1 MPFSSVSKEEYVAEY
16 LKRIGYRGGTTPC
29 LTTLQ
34 DLHRYHVGA
43 VPFENLALLEPF
55 FPDLDRDYL
64 FDKIVLNRRGG
75 VCYELNTAFYYL
87 LETMGFD
94 VCHMLALV
102 VPGNDLFMHLVTVV
116 HLPDGDYLA
125 DVAYD
130 RFVPPIK
137 LHSNPTFDHG
147 VRYSLV
153 YTGENVAEVVCCF
166 PGMEPERLY
175 TLFLVPCEEEDY
187 MDRFDRIAVREPS
200 FLRDTPFC
208 AIHTPQSTT
217 ILREQVLT
225 VERSGRLMYE
235 RKVAPGAETERCLKE
250 YFHL

>member
-1 MPFSSVSKEEYVAEY
+1 MSFPSVPKEEFVAEY

-34 DLHRYHVGA
+34 DLQCYHVGA

-64 FDKIVLNRRGG
+64 FDKIVAGRRGG
-75 VCYELNTAFYYL
+75 VCYELNTAFYHL
-87 LETMGFD
+87 LEAMGFD
-94 VCHMLALV
+94 VCHMQALV
-102 VPGNDLFMHLVTVV
+102 VPGNDLFMHLVSVV
-116 HLPDGDYLA
+116 HLPEGDFLT
-125 DVAYD
+125 DVAFD
-130 RFVPPIK
+130 RFVPPIRI
-137 LHSNPTFDHG
+137 HSNPTFAHG

-153 YTGENVAEVVCCF
+153 YTDEKVAEVVRCF

-175 TLFLVPCEEEDY
+175 TLFLVPCEEQDY
-187 MDRFDRIAVREPS
+187 LDRFDRIAVRESS
-200 FLRDTPFC
+200 FFRESPFC

-225 VERSGRLMYE
+225 VEKNGKETYRRTI
-235 RKVAPGAETERCLKE
+235 APGAETQRCLKE
-250 YFHL
+250 YFNL